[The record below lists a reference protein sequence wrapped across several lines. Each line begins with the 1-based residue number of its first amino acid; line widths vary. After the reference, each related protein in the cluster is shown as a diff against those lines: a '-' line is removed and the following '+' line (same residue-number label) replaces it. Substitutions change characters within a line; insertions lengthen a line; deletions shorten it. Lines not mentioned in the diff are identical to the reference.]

1 MRWLVFMVV
10 SSVAVAA
17 PCPVRASGPT
27 DEWPVQLVSRDTKAA
42 TLEQFA
48 FTLESTDAE
57 RKGARVRALRARLRR
72 QQSPPVVV
80 LEHDTK
86 GAPQGGSPLRPRR
99 LRSR

>member
-1 MRWLVFMVV
+1 
-10 SSVAVAA
+10 
-17 PCPVRASGPT
+17 VRASGPT

-42 TLEQFA
+42 ALDALEQFA

-57 RKGARVRALRARLRR
+57 RKGARVRALRTRLRR
-72 QQSPPVVV
+72 QQAPPVVV